1 MRMIRKALAL
11 LLCLLFL
18 FALLP
23 AALAEEDAGPEEA
36 SVPAAEENAA
46 EGELPSFVA
55 HDLEQYLKE
64 ISSGETFEY
73 RTSGYRSGKIRADK
87 KAKAEVTARWAVFYP
102 KDTDTADRDLTNVYL
117 PEGVEPRY
125 VSFNK
130 ARMEAAAAI
139 EELAGEGYEWR
150 GIELKLKFTSWS
162 NGYWGMA
169 CMEDYY
175 DIELHDESSE
185 ELDSGE
191 TSKSYWSIDRCLIR
205 MNGEE
210 VPAYR
215 LYSSKGDGK
224 GGVTYDCFHYVP
236 RGYDGCVFGL
246 LDRRQAPDGWTD
258 GTYVYDYVSKYCLLF
273 RLK

>member
-1 MRMIRKALAL
+1 MKAIRRGLAL

-18 FALLP
+18 LALLP
-23 AALAEEDAGPEEA
+23 AALAEEDAAEPIAEEEYA
-36 SVPAAEENAA
+36 EPAETGDDVPA
-46 EGELPSFVA
+46 FVA
-55 HDLEQYLKE
+55 YDLEQYLKE
-64 ISSGETFEY
+64 ISTGETFEY
-73 RTSGYRSGKIRADK
+73 RTCGYRNGKPRFDK
-87 KAKAEVTARWAVFYP
+87 KAKAEVTARWAVFYE
-102 KDTDTADRDLTNVYL
+102 KDTEKADRDLTDVYL

-130 ARMEAAAAI
+130 ARMKAAAAI

-150 GIELKLKFTSWS
+150 GIELKVKFTSWS
-162 NGYWGMA
+162 NGYFISS

-175 DIELHDESSE
+175 DIILHDDSSE
-185 ELDSGE
+185 ELDSQSKG
-191 TSKSYWSIDRCLIR
+191 KSYWSADRYLIR

-215 LYSSKGDGK
+215 LFCSRNDGK

-236 RGYDGCVFGL
+236 KGYDGSVFGL
-246 LDRRQAPDGWTD
+246 IDHRQMPDGWTD
-258 GTYVYDYVSKYCLLF
+258 GTYVFDYVSKYCLMF